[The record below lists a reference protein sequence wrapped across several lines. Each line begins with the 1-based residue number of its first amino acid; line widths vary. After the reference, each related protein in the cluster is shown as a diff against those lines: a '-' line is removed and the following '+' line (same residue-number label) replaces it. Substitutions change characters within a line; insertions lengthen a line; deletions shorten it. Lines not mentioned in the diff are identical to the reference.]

1 MTSLRNLGRMDRG
14 LRVVLG
20 MVLGIAGILISGHPH
35 VGRALGIAGA
45 IVILSG
51 GCGT

>member
-1 MTSLRNLGRMDRG
+1 MASLRNLGKMDRR
-14 LRVVLG
+14 LRVALG
-20 MVLGIAGILISGHPH
+20 VGLGIAGTLVSGHPH

-51 GCGT
+51 NCGT